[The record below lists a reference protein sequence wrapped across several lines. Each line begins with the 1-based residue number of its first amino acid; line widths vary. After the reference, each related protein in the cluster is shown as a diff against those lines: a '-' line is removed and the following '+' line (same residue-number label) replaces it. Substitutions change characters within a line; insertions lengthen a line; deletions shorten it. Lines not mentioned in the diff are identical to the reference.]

1 MMTACGGYI
10 TGLEDTKQLAT
21 DCIPV
26 NNLFRILL
34 SIGRIGVYAKLVV
47 SIPTNMNPLVKC
59 IYDVISKE
67 SVPFNQ
73 RK

>member
-1 MMTACGGYI
+1 MMAASGGYI

-26 NNLFRILL
+26 NDLFKILL
-34 SIGRIGVYAKLVV
+34 LIGRIAVYFKLMI
-47 SIPTNMNPLVKC
+47 SIPTNMNPL
-59 IYDVISKE
+59 ILTLYGISEKE
-67 SVPFNQ
+67 GEEFKQ